1 MGRLIDL
8 TGQTFGWLRVE
19 SHVGFNENRQSLYRV
34 VCLCG
39 EIKTVRGSD
48 LTEGKTRT
56 CGPNCKHKHET
67 KPCATVR
74 VTVIRQGGEQTR
86 FAK

>member
-1 MGRLIDL
+1 MGHLIDL

-19 SHVGFNENRQSLYRV
+19 SHAGFNENRQSLYRV

-39 EIKTVRGSD
+39 ETKTVCGSD

-56 CGPNCKHKHET
+56 CGPDCRHKRKP
-67 KPCATVR
+67 KPCPTCS
-74 VTVIRQGGEQTR
+74 VIRQGTTETYFG
-86 FAK
+86 